1 MSLRAA
7 RLAFLLVA
15 AAAIAIAIAGMG
27 RPLANPDEGRY
38 SEISREM
45 VASGDWVTPRLD
57 GIKYFEKPP
66 LQYWATAAVFEAFG
80 QSETTAR
87 LYVAL
92 CGLATLLAAAYAA
105 RRLGTNEVGA
115 ATLAA
120 LLASPYF
127 MALAT
132 IVTLDMGVTLWT
144 TVTLWAFL
152 LAEQEAGR
160 GGAARGWIALAWV
173 ATALAVLS
181 KGLIGIVFAGA
192 AVFFRS
198 VLQRD
203 LSAMRR
209 LRWSWGLPL
218 CLAIAAPWFVA
229 VSRANPEFARF
240 FFIHEHFERFLTHE
254 HRRVEP
260 WWFFLP
266 IVAAGFLPWALAL
279 PAAVAH
285 AWRSETGKPFQPL
298 RVAILWSAFIVAFFS
313 ASGSKLPAYV
323 LPVFP
328 PLAYV
333 LGHYLAEAPPRRLAL
348 WAGLGASLA
357 IPLAALALGIDRE
370 AKDPWTLALYRAAQ
384 PWTLAAA
391 GAHLAGGVAG
401 WALLRAGRRWHGLAA
416 VAFGALV
423 VIACVQGGYDEL
435 TPRQSGKGVAEAM
448 KPWLAPTTRLYSVGH
463 YDQTVPFYIG
473 RTLTLVNY
481 HDEFETGLRAEPE
494 LAIEDL
500 GKFPA
505 EWLRPGDALA
515 IMQPGTYE
523 RFRRQGLPMQV
534 LHEDPRRVLV
544 RKP

>member
-1 MSLRAA
+1 VSLRAA

-416 VAFGALV
+416 VAFGALL
-423 VIACVQGGYDEL
+423 VIACIQGGYDEL

>member
-1 MSLRAA
+1 VSLRAA

-15 AAAIAIAIAGMG
+15 AAATAIAIAGMG

-45 VASGDWVTPRLD
+45 AATGDWVTPRLD

-416 VAFGALV
+416 VAFGALL
-423 VIACVQGGYDEL
+423 VIACIQGGYDEL

>member
-416 VAFGALV
+416 VAFGALL
-423 VIACVQGGYDEL
+423 VIACIQGGYDEL

>member
-1 MSLRAA
+1 VSLRAA

-15 AAAIAIAIAGMG
+15 AAAIAIAIAGTG

-266 IVAAGFLPWALAL
+266 IVAAGFLPWAFAL

-285 AWRSETGKPFQPL
+285 AWRSEAGKPFQPL

-416 VAFGALV
+416 VAFGALL
-423 VIACVQGGYDEL
+423 VIACIQGGYDEL